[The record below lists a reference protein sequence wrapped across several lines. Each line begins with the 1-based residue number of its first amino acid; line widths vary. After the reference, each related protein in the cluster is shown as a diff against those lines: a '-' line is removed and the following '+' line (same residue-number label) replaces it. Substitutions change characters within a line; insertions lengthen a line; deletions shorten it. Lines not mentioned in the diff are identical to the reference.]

1 MRRLN
6 QIVLFVLLILS
17 FGCKSVKNVATNGEL
32 DNKISSRQLIKEH
45 TKTFTKFKTLQSR
58 VKVEYLQGDMEQTH
72 SINLRMEKDKTIWLS
87 ATLGIVRAK
96 ITPTKVSFY
105 NKLDNTYFDGDF
117 SLISDLL
124 GTELDFNKVQNLL
137 LGEALFDL
145 SIHSYKADVHEKS
158 YLLQP
163 KRQSEL
169 LEILLLLNPSHFKMD
184 SQQISQ
190 TLKQRILQIDYKNY
204 QEVDK
209 QVLPKNVNI
218 IAVEGNFETQINME
232 FKSVS
237 LDSDL
242 RFPFR
247 IPTGFKEIVVKR

>member
-1 MRRLN
+1 M
-6 QIVLFVLLILS
+6 
-17 FGCKSVKNVATNGEL
+17 
-32 DNKISSRQLIKEH
+32 
-45 TKTFTKFKTLQSR
+45 
-58 VKVEYLQGDMEQTH
+58 
-72 SINLRMEKDKTIWLS
+72 
-87 ATLGIVRAK
+87 
-96 ITPTKVSFY
+96 
-105 NKLDNTYFDGDF
+105 
-117 SLISDLL
+117 
-124 GTELDFNKVQNLL
+124 L

-145 SIHSYKADVHEKS
+145 TTNNYKVDVFDKS

-169 LEILLLLNPSHFKMD
+169 LEILLLLNPSHYKMD

-190 TLKQRILQIDYKNY
+190 ALEQRILQIDYKDY

-218 IAVEGNFETQINME
+218 IAVQGNFETQINME

>member
-1 MRRLN
+1 MRKLGY
-6 QIVLFVLLILS
+6 IILTIAVLVN
-17 FGCKSVKNVATNGEL
+17 FGCKSTKSIVSKGEL
-32 DNKISSRQLIKEH
+32 DKSLSSRQLIKEH
-45 TKTFTKFKTLQSR
+45 TKTFADFKTLQSR
-58 VKVEYLQGDMEQTH
+58 VKIDYQQGDMEQSH
-72 SINLRMEKDKTIWLS
+72 SVNLRIEKDKTIWLS
-87 ATLGIVRAK
+87 ATLGIVRVK

-124 GTELDFNKVQNLL
+124 GTELNFNKVQSLL

-145 SIHSYKADVHEKS
+145 TSNNYKADVHEKS

-190 TLKQRILQIDYKNY
+190 TLEQRMLQIDYKDY

-209 QVLPKNVNI
+209 QILPKNVNI
-218 IAVEGNFETQINME
+218 IAVEANLETQINME
-232 FKSVS
+232 FRSVS
-237 LDSDL
+237 LDGDL

-247 IPTGFKEIVVKR
+247 IPTGFKEIVVK